1 MKLNIDL
8 KQFGVEMRERG
19 WCIQP
24 AAIDAVLVDRML
36 TDLGRAWDICRSI
49 QTRNG
54 VASDADLTVHHLL
67 GQGQSFMDFVN
78 EMEPLMPYLEHYFE
92 GRFILNSFG
101 GAINTRNRTSYAQR
115 VHRDIRSFSGEMPL
129 LLNTLVML
137 DDFTADNGGTL
148 LLPGSHKH
156 AAKPSDE
163 EFYKLAQPAIGPAG
177 SILIFNSNVWHAGG
191 SNITDQPRRSVTP
204 MFSKPFI
211 KQQFDYPRAVG
222 YESADSLPP
231 HTRQIIGYNA
241 RVPAT
246 LDEWYQPPARRMYR
260 SDQG

>member
-1 MKLNIDL
+1 MKLAIDL
-8 KQFGVEMRERG
+8 EQYGAEMRERG
-19 WCIQP
+19 WCILPQ
-24 AAIDAVLVDRML
+24 AIDSVLVDHML
-36 TDLGRAWDICRSI
+36 ADLDRAWDICRAI

-67 GQGQSFMDFVN
+67 GQGQSFMDFIG
-78 EMEPLMPYLEHYFE
+78 EMEPLVPYLEHYFE

-101 GAINTRNRTSYAQR
+101 GAINTQNRTSYAHR

-137 DDFTADNGGTL
+137 DDFTAENGATF

-163 EFYKLAQPAIGPAG
+163 EFYNHAKQAIGPAG

-191 SNITDQPRRSVTP
+191 NNVTDRPRRSVTP
-204 MFSKPFI
+204 MYSKPFI

-222 YESADSLPP
+222 YESGDSLLP
-231 HTRQIIGYNA
+231 HIRQIIGYNA

-246 LDEWYQPPARRMYR
+246 LDEWYQPTACRMYR
-260 SDQG
+260 NDQG